1 MKFVK
6 TAVLLLGLSMIG
18 ASLCACSNEPEPVSS
33 EINIISTQAQNSGVA
48 TSATEAAGPFVF
60 NYNDFIIGT
69 AIDESKLPDDIDV
82 IQGASCAVIG
92 LATIY
97 KTPSFEVELRP
108 DSQIITQVR
117 LLDDTVYTPEGIHI
131 NSTID
136 EVKSVYGDSPL
147 METSAAIKYGID
159 SYELQ
164 FNFDEA
170 TGKITYIMYLES
182 FN

>member
-33 EINIISTQAQNSGVA
+33 EINIISTQAQNSGV
-48 TSATEAAGPFVF
+48 TNATESAKAFVF
-60 NYNDFIIGT
+60 DYNDFVIGT
-69 AIDESKLPDDIDV
+69 TVDESKMPDDIEV
-82 IQGASCAVIG
+82 IETFSCGGVG
-92 LATIY
+92 LATVY

-108 DSQIITQVR
+108 GSQIITQVR
-117 LLDDTVYTPEGIHI
+117 FNDDTVYTPEGIHI
-131 NSTID
+131 GSTID
-136 EVKSVYGDSPL
+136 EVKSAYGDSPL